1 MNELGFFPAQIGP
14 ELSPEHLVLQ
24 RAWRPSAARALRPP
38 TPVVGATLGGHQ
50 LRSELEGPEKTRISI
65 NNSLLHW

>member
-24 RAWRPSAARALRPP
+24 RARRPSAAHALRPP
-38 TPVVGATLGGHQ
+38 THVVGATHRGRPGRTSAQ
-50 LRSELEGPEKTRISI
+50 K
-65 NNSLLHW
+65 